1 MNYAEWRDDGS
12 DRWVE
17 NDNGNLVWI
26 CSGEVI
32 ATVFT
37 YSDESWGA
45 VWNGSEDSEP
55 RFLKARCDSAE
66 EALSLLEDAIEE
78 GDESPMWWPLGNQWT
93 QSKKGSFYRKVDG
106 AIISVKQAK
115 SGSWYAVG
123 MDGMLGQG
131 GRPMWFNSAAEARKA
146 VDRFALGNSGMQ
158 LIRQAA

>member
-1 MNYAEWRDDGS
+1 MERAVRKAVAAKLSHRARNESNTEGESIMNYAEWRDDGS

-93 QSKKGSFYRKVDG
+93 QS
-106 AIISVKQAK
+106 
-115 SGSWYAVG
+115 
-123 MDGMLGQG
+123 
-131 GRPMWFNSAAEARKA
+131 
-146 VDRFALGNSGMQ
+146 
-158 LIRQAA
+158 